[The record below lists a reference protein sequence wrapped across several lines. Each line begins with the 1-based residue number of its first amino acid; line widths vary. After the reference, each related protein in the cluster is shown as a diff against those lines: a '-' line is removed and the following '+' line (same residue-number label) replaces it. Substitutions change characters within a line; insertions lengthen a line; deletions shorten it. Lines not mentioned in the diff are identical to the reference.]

1 MPNPTFKA
9 STSIPAYSCVKI
21 STPGFVSL
29 ASSGESIIGITSSV
43 AYTANQE
50 VEFQDDQQDTVI
62 LTASSN
68 INPGIMVDCISNG
81 RVGPSQTGLFQA
93 ATQVSAGRTFI
104 AIKTSNAST
113 GKFFVFNQPNGYT
126 GPTYP
131 NCGVGLTQIAFSTNY
146 LSNPVT
152 SDINECNQ
160 IGYEYSGVCN
170 RYNTFI
176 GVTTSSMVDAGNGV
190 HAYPGQNV
198 ELQEY
203 DAVQVTLAET
213 VVAGD
218 KLTRKWYSGGRMAKL
233 PRTDSEYPDQDQT
246 PWIAV
251 ALQGGNNG
259 SVIWAMLVGSFRQK
273 QTY

>member
-21 STPGFVSL
+21 STPGFVTP
-29 ASSGESIIGITSSV
+29 ASSGESIIGITSST

-62 LTASSN
+62 LTAASG
-68 INPGIMVDCISNG
+68 INQGIMVDCISNG
-81 RVGPSQTGLFQA
+81 KVGPSQTGLFQ
-93 ATQVSAGRTFI
+93 TVSRVSAGQTFI
-104 AIKTSNAST
+104 AIKTSSSST
-113 GKFFVFNQPNGYT
+113 GKFFVFNQPAGYT
-126 GPTYP
+126 GPAYP
-131 NCGVGLTQIAFSTNY
+131 NCGVGLTQVAFSTNY
-146 LSNPVT
+146 ISNPVT
-152 SDINECNQ
+152 SDVNQCNQ
-160 IGYEYSGVCN
+160 IGYDETGNCN

-176 GVTTSSMVDAGNGV
+176 GVTTSSVVDAVNGV

-213 VVAGD
+213 VIAGD
-218 KLTRKWYSGGRMAKL
+218 KLTRQWYSNGRMAKL
-233 PRTDSEYPDQDQT
+233 PRTDSEFPDADQT
-246 PWIAV
+246 PWVAV
-251 ALQGGNNG
+251 ALQGGTNG